1 MSTGIDGSAR
11 TSQQQLPNCLRVADS
26 DKILYCPGQGRLRP
40 ALEVGM
46 TKLII
51 QIPCL
56 NEAGTLAIALA
67 ELPRHVE
74 GFDTVEWL
82 VIDDGSTDNTVEVA
96 RENGVDHIVSLPHN
110 QGLARAFMTGIST
123 ALRLGADVIVN
134 TDADNQYDASC
145 IPDLVR
151 PILEKKAQ
159 IVVGARPISDIEH
172 FSPIKKFLQ
181 KFGSW
186 VVKLAS
192 GTKVPDAPSGFR
204 AFHRDAAIQL
214 NVFSKYTYT
223 LETIIQAGRRNIAI
237 TSVPIR
243 VNGDL
248 RPSRLVKSIPSYVRR
263 SLITVV
269 RIFIVYSPLR
279 FFTTSA
285 VLVALPGVIMISR
298 FIYHYMAG
306 QGDGYI
312 QSLVL
317 SSALLALAGIMAI
330 GGVLAELTSVNR
342 QLLEEIRIR
351 QLRQELGQED
361 TLLLR
366 MPTQQASKAKKPIRA
381 TKQ

>member
-1 MSTGIDGSAR
+1 
-11 TSQQQLPNCLRVADS
+11 
-26 DKILYCPGQGRLRP
+26 
-40 ALEVGM
+40 M